1 MSFRFPALAGAL
13 VLVGLLAATRA
24 GAITVE
30 MSPPD
35 TTVHQG
41 DTLTVRVV
49 TDGGS
54 DLKGV
59 QIVYSFDPQ
68 HLQLLDVLPGDVIV
82 GTGGQYASF
91 VVPDAAPTDSV
102 WFDAARLDGT
112 ASGPGVLAYLRFKAI
127 LTGVSPLACGH
138 VDFRDSQNVQT
149 LPDCLSG
156 EVHIGAPVPARRAS
170 WGTLKSRYR

>member
-1 MSFRFPALAGAL
+1 MPLRRLALAG
-13 VLVGLLAATRA
+13 VLILAGLLAAARA

-30 MSPPD
+30 VSPPD

-54 DLKGV
+54 DLKGY
-59 QIVYSFDPQ
+59 QLVYSFDSN
-68 HLQLLDVLPGDVIV
+68 HLQLIDVLPGDVLT
-82 GTGGQYASF
+82 GSGGQYADF
-91 VVPDAAPTDSV
+91 LVPDAAPTDSV
-102 WFDAARLDGT
+102 WFDAACLDGT
-112 ASGPGVLAYLRFKAI
+112 SAGPGVLMFVRFKAI
-127 LTGVSPLACGH
+127 ATGWSPLTCEH
-138 VDFRDSQNVQT
+138 VDFRDSQNAQT

-156 EVHIGAPVPARRAS
+156 EVHIGAPVPVRRTS